1 MSGEYHKNPKLKVG
15 IVDVREVAYAQK
27 AALMR
32 PEAKDKRFILNSE
45 CIWLSDISRFLR
57 DEFGDKY

>member
-1 MSGEYHKNPKLKVG
+1 MSGEYHKNPKLTVG
-15 IVDVREVAYAQK
+15 IVDVREVAYAQE
-27 AALMR
+27 APLMR